1 MKWITNA
8 EVNSDD
14 KSVTSWMLFG
24 MLTQRAKYLG
34 PYRGCAL
41 VGKEPHG
48 PEPLRRRVPINDA
61 QHLWPEGQR
70 VDLATDEDA
79 AELAVS
85 LDVAFE
91 PYKARESNASS
102 YNTRAFVVVQNG
114 RIVYEYQAPGFT
126 TSMPLLGWS
135 MTKTLMASL
144 IGIRI
149 GEGAMS
155 LDSKVSRWF
164 QDWKTTHGGNKSDI
178 TIDALLTMQSG
189 LLWSEG
195 YQVFQGD
202 VIPMIM
208 GDESCSERPRR
219 MGAYAEH
226 GKSFYYA
233 SGTTNLLSEILRL
246 SVKYDEAYWTY
257 PARMLFDPIGAE
269 TMTMETDR
277 VGTFNAAA
285 FSYASARD
293 WARFGLLYLRDG
305 VWIDGKRILPEGWVE
320 YATARRDSSKG
331 IYGAN
336 FWLGGST
343 AETET
348 IEHDHTLLFHGINS
362 KMLHHTTFT
371 TTGFKGQF
379 VAVVPEKNAVI
390 VRLALDPSRMDYG
403 CIVSDITRV
412 LP

>member
-1 MKWITNA
+1 
-8 EVNSDD
+8 
-14 KSVTSWMLFG
+14 MLFG
-24 MLTQRAKYLG
+24 VLKQHAKYLG

-48 PEPLRRRVPINDA
+48 PEPTRKRTHLKDST
-61 QHLWPEGQR
+61 QLWPEGNR
-70 VDLATDEDA
+70 VDLAMDEDA
-79 AELAVS
+79 AELAVA

-91 PYKARESNASS
+91 PYKKHESNST
-102 YNTRAFVVVQNG
+102 YNTRALVVVQNG

-126 TSMPLLGWS
+126 TEMPLLGWS
-135 MTKTLMASL
+135 MSKSLMAAL

-164 QDWKTTHGGNKSDI
+164 ADWKTSHGGNKSEI
-178 TIDALLTMQSG
+178 TLDALLTMQSG
-189 LLWSEG
+189 LTWSEG
-195 YQVFQGD
+195 YQLLDGD

-208 GDESCSERPRR
+208 GDDSCSERPRR
-219 MGAYAEH
+219 MAAYAEH

-233 SGTTNLLSEILRL
+233 SGTTNLLSELLRL

-277 VGTFNAAA
+277 TGTFNAAA

-305 VWIDGKRILPEGWVE
+305 VWIDGKRILPEGWVD
-320 YATARRDSSKG
+320 YVTARRDSSRG

-343 AETET
+343 AETES
-348 IEHDHTLLFHGINS
+348 IDHDHMLLFHGSNS
-362 KMLHHTTFT
+362 KMLHHNTFT
-371 TTGFKGQF
+371 ATGHRGQYLSI
-379 VAVVPEKNAVI
+379 VPEKNAVI
-390 VRLALDPSRMDYG
+390 VRLGLDAVKHDYG
-403 CIVSDITRV
+403 EVVANLARI